1 MRGSVKFARLL
12 SAAGLVAMG
21 FLSPVLFTQSIH
33 AQGGPTLGIDVEP
46 SDNTATSL
54 GERNVCIAVHK
65 GDVFNV
71 DVTIN
76 DATELAAWEAYLSLD
91 TSVVSVT
98 ARDVQLML
106 STVGEGN
113 TFDTSESVPED
124 ANDDGRYRI
133 GGAVISDPPVG
144 ASGAGVLARLTLE
157 ATGAGVTDLSV
168 KPIQTDAG
176 SPVGPT
182 LTDVDA
188 NHLGD
193 SNDDTLFDGPTLD
206 ATVAVD
212 TDCPSDS
219 EGAVA
224 VLTGGSGSGV
234 SAWIFGAAALGVVLT
249 AGFGGILLARLR
261 RPSKTAS

>member
-1 MRGSVKFARLL
+1 MRGSVYIARLL
-12 SAAGLVAMG
+12 SAASLLFVA
-21 FLSPVLFTQSIH
+21 LLAPVSSTQSIH
-33 AQGGPTLGIDVEP
+33 AQAGPTLGIDVEP
-46 SDNTATSL
+46 SGNTATSL

-71 DVTIN
+71 DITIDGTTN
-76 DATELAAWEAYLSLD
+76 LAAWEAYLKLD
-91 TSVVSVT
+91 TSVASVID
-98 ARDVQLML
+98 RDVQLLL
-106 STVGEGN
+106 STVGGGN

-124 ANDDGRYRI
+124 ASDDGRYRI

-144 ASGAGVLARLTLE
+144 ASGAGVLARLTIE
-157 ATGAGVTDLSV
+157 AAGAGLTDLSV
-168 KPIQTDAG
+168 RPIPTDAG
-176 SPVGPT
+176 GPVGPT

-193 SNDDTLFDGPTLD
+193 SNGDSLFDGPTLD

-212 TDCPSDS
+212 QDCPSDS

-224 VLTGGSGSGV
+224 VLTGSGGDGV

-261 RPSKTAS
+261 RTSKTAP